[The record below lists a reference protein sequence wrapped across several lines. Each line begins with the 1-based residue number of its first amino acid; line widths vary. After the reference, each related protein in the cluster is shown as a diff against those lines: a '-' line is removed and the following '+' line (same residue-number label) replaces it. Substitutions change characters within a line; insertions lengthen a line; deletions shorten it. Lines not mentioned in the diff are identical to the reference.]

1 LSEGA
6 DRDWL
11 TVAQVAQRLQLHEET
26 IRRWIRDGQFP
37 VLDLGKKAGY
47 RIRPADLDTFIAE
60 RYGLVGKDTPR
71 TDLGGVKEPSPA
83 GISIG

>member
-1 LSEGA
+1 MSERA
-6 DRDWL
+6 DLDWL
-11 TVAQVAQRLQLHEET
+11 TVAQVAERLQLHEET

-60 RYGLVGKDTPR
+60 RYGPVGKD
-71 TDLGGVKEPSPA
+71 A
-83 GISIG
+83 A